1 MSNGETALP
10 RLDYARVAS
19 YIAARLKQYFEASGR
34 RVGVVGLSGGV
45 DSSVVAYLTTMALG
59 RDMTRLYLMPSS
71 VTPREDME
79 DAISVVEKLGIPDG
93 NWRIISIDEIVESFE
108 KKLGQI
114 GRVERGNIMAR
125 IRMTILYHEA
135 AVNNGLVVGSGDRSE
150 YLSGYFTKHG
160 DGGADVLPIAGLYKT
175 HVRQLAEYLKIP
187 ERIWVKPPS
196 PALWP
201 GQTAE
206 EELGVDYTT
215 LDTILY
221 LRFDR
226 KLSGEKIHRV
236 SGIPLETVE
245 RVLERVRL
253 TRHKR
258 QLPKR
263 FLIDYEE
270 MGVKRSSG

>member
-1 MSNGETALP
+1 MSGRNMVLP
-10 RLDYARVAS
+10 TLDYARVAS
-19 YIAARLKQYFEASGR
+19 HIAARLRQYFEESGR
-34 RVGVVGLSGGV
+34 ETGVVGLSGGV
-45 DSSVVAYLTTMALG
+45 DSSVVACLTTMALG
-59 RDMTRLYLMPSS
+59 RERTRLYLLPSR
-71 VTPREDME
+71 VTPREDVE
-79 DAISVVEKLGIPDG
+79 DAMSVVEKLGIPEG
-93 NWRIISIDEIVESFE
+93 NWRTISIDEIVEAFE
-108 KKLGQI
+108 RKLGQM

-125 IRMTILYHEA
+125 SRMTILYHEA
-135 AVNNGLVVGSGDRSE
+135 AVNNGLVIGSGDRSE
-150 YLSGYFTKHG
+150 YLAGYFTKHG

-187 ERIWVKPPS
+187 ERIWIKPPS

-206 EELGVDYTT
+206 EELGVDYKT

-226 KLSGEKIHRV
+226 KLSEERIHMV

-245 RVLERVRL
+245 RVLLRVRL

-258 QLPKR
+258 RLPKR
-263 FLIDYEE
+263 FEIDYEE
-270 MGVKRSSG
+270 MRV